1 MARAKGKQTQNKS
14 ENAKQLEA
22 AQKELKKLKEQY
34 AKAQKAYED
43 KNKKVQEVE
52 NAKLQTKKA
61 NDDSYNA
68 AVEYINNNP
77 SATITDPQMRKRL
90 EGEGYTQVNDIW
102 LKPIPNPSPIAKS
115 NEEFSYANYP
125 ATEDTSSGITYPM
138 SEITDLVLVDSIS
151 YANNAQWD
159 AFGEPSGSPAPD
171 QTQLKTNKEIA
182 YAKNIEVMSLLN
194 RGFSD
199 NSMTGNLFGLSV
211 DDIGTAIS
219 TTDNDSASV
228 LKYNYSG
235 YGDPDDLKRN
245 LFEDTPELANHVRL
259 TGNLNA
265 TLAAMSN
272 T

>member
-1 MARAKGKQTQNKS
+1 MEKFELGI
-14 ENAKQLEA
+14 A
-22 AQKELKKLKEQY
+22 AQKIYDFIWDEFCDWYIEFSKISGKKEILLWVMINSLKLLHPFMPFVTEK
-34 AKAQKAYED
+34 
-43 KNKKVQEVE
+43 
-52 NAKLQTKKA
+52 
-61 NDDSYNA
+61 
-68 AVEYINNNP
+68 
-77 SATITDPQMRKRL
+77 
-90 EGEGYTQVNDIW
+90 IW
-102 LKPIPNPSPIAKS
+102 LSFVNSEKSIMISEYPISSESLIDENSEKS
-115 NEEFSYANYP
+115 VTILMSVIKSIRNLRKEMNVPYGKKTTIYIQ
-125 ATEDTSSGITYPM
+125 TEDRMLIDIFEKSRDI
-138 SEITDLVLVDSIS
+138 ICKL
-151 YANNAQWD
+151 
-159 AFGEPSGSPAPD
+159 
-171 QTQLKTNKEIA
+171 A

-235 YGDPDDLKRN
+235 YGDPADLKRN